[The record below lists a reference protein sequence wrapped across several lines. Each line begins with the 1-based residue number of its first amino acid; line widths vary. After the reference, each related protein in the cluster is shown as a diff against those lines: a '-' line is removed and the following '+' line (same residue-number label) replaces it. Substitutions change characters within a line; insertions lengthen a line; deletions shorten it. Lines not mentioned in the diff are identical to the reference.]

1 MATEADR
8 ALVERVTALLEP
20 YGVASRPLFGGRGYY
35 RDGTF
40 FGFVSGGHLWLRT
53 SDATRPEFLARGMSA
68 FQPPN
73 RPRGPKTVDR
83 NFRVPDDVTQDDQ
96 LLVEWAL
103 RAAEAART

>member
-1 MATEADR
+1 VATEADI
-8 ALVERVTALLEP
+8 ALIERVSRLLEP
-20 YGVASRPLFGGRGYY
+20 FGVTSRPLFGGRGYY
-35 RDGTF
+35 LDGAF
-40 FGFVSGGHLWLRT
+40 FGFVSGGYVWLRT
-53 SDATRPEFLARGMSA
+53 NDATRPEFLVRGMPA